1 MNTKDLAIYN
11 AVAKI
16 AADIFKNNMPYLQPG
31 KYSVNDILK
40 LQKKTGAQFDALD
53 ENEIIHFEFD
63 GFSCKFAAGD
73 IFNILGQMQ
82 TAWGINT
89 AARAEFIK
97 TVDAAP
103 VAVSFSVPQLAK
115 NLFYALTPEKDQL
128 LTATKYFCVDTERRA
143 LIGANGKILTAVAV
157 PNMYINQ
164 DAAANVP
171 THPSAP
177 TRLLID
183 PILLKSGKGTLK
195 IDANGNAVNGTQTRP
210 VCDFYHFPAWFSVLN
225 KVSEAGAVKI
235 GPAFKEMKKAILAA
249 AKFSDKTTA
258 KTVILRA
265 VPGIAELQII
275 GFRAEY
281 DDEKTAKETKLFKI
295 ALPDPVPFAF
305 TVAIDGTA
313 INAVGAADKMYLR
326 NENAPVIFAAA
337 DYFALLM
344 PIFLDSTPWKN
355 EKFTAPAGAEMD
367 LLSICNFPALGA
379 DNTPAALASVE
390 DAPAVAAAAECAP
403 YFNITETGAENS
415 VYIKRYADFET
426 PYYLDVAPA
435 DNVPAVEDA
444 AALLNAEDADEINA
458 AYFDNLSAEDAEKAR
473 LAFAVAA
480 ADNVPADSVPAAD
493 PESVPTCAADSAPDT
508 NSAPAEAVSL
518 PVPVAAVYPLHA
530 VYIDHVLNGV
540 YFSKLLADEIF
551 WSAFF
556 AGRAVYDLE
565 ILSNE
570 TAPETERAAVAR
582 RAESCK
588 QFAAVQ
594 DAQADQDKET
604 PAADSVPAFASVFAI
619 MPEIWDNSAAP
630 ADVPSISAPA
640 CAADSVPTPG
650 DDSAAPADNVPAAD
664 SIGAVLIAANFAAR
678 ARRVWQIVA
687 VFAVLLLITAAP
699 RSVNVPADIV
709 PTCPRS
715 EYISAPAD
723 NVPAADFVPAVA
735 AESVAADSVPAAEK
749 TSTPAPQKRA
759 KRARRAA
766 ASVQGAPAVAV
777 AAADSLKTCAA
788 DSVPAVAADSV
799 PTPGDDSA
807 APAVAADNVPAD
819 SVPTSEK
826 ISAPTPGDD
835 SAAPAADP
843 ESVPADNVPADSVPA
858 PAPGAV
864 SVPAV
869 AAAASVGPAAAVLA
883 LFITL

>member
-31 KYSVNDILK
+31 KYTVNDILK
-40 LQKKTGAQFDALD
+40 LQKKTGAAYFDGLN

-103 VAVSFSVPQLAK
+103 VAVSFSVPQIAK
-115 NLFYALTPEKDQL
+115 NIFNALTPEKDQL
-128 LTATKYFCVDTERRA
+128 LTATKYFCIDTDRRA

-157 PNMYINQ
+157 PDMYINQ

-177 TRLLID
+177 TRWLID

-210 VCDFYHFPAWFSVLN
+210 VCDYYHFPAWFSVLN

-258 KTVILRA
+258 KTVILRG
-265 VPGIAELQII
+265 VPGIAEIQVI

-281 DDEKTAKETKLFKI
+281 DDEKTAKETKLYKI

-313 INAVGAADKMYLR
+313 INAVGAADKMYLK
-326 NENAPVIFAAA
+326 NDNAPVIFAAA

-344 PIFLDSTPWKN
+344 PIFLDSTPWEN
-355 EKFTAPAGAEMD
+355 EQFTAPAGAEMD
-367 LLSICNFPALGA
+367 LLNICNFPALGA

-390 DAPAVAAAAECAP
+390 DANTAP
-403 YFNITETGAENS
+403 DSAPDFKITETGAENS

-444 AALLNAEDADEINA
+444 AALLSAEDADEINA
-458 AYFDNLSAEDAEKAR
+458 AYFENLSAEDAEKAR

-480 ADNVPADSVPAAD
+480 ADNVPADSVPAAEL
-493 PESVPTCAADSAPDT
+493 ESVPTCAADSAPDT
-508 NSAPAEAVSL
+508 NSAPAVAVSL
-518 PVPVAAVYPLHA
+518 PVAVSAKNTWYAIYKAEKLINIVFSRAVADDMIINSLFVPGRTLDAVPVADP
-530 VYIDHVLNGV
+530 N
-540 YFSKLLADEIF
+540 S
-551 WSAFF
+551 
-556 AGRAVYDLE
+556 
-565 ILSNE
+565 
-570 TAPETERAAVAR
+570 APETRTFGRVAVDN
-582 RAESCK
+582 
-588 QFAAVQ
+588 V
-594 DAQADQDKET
+594 
-604 PAADSVPAFASVFAI
+604 PADSVPAFASVFAI

-630 ADVPSISAPA
+630 ADVPSISAPT

-650 DDSAAPADNVPAAD
+650 DDSAAPAL
-664 SIGAVLIAANFAAR
+664 LIAANFAAR

-699 RSVNVPADIV
+699 RSVNVPADSV
-709 PTCPRS
+709 PTCAADSAPDTN
-715 EYISAPAD
+715 SAPAD
-723 NVPAADFVPAVA
+723 NVPAADSVPAVA
-735 AESVAADSVPAAEK
+735 ADNAPADSVPTSEK
-749 TSTPAPQKRA
+749 ISAPAPQKRA

-766 ASVQGAPAVAV
+766 ASVQDAPAVAV
-777 AAADSLKTCAA
+777 AAADSVKTCAA
-788 DSVPAVAADSV
+788 DSVPAVAADSINV
-799 PTPGDDSA
+799 AVSLPVA
-807 APAVAADNVPAD
+807 ADNAPADNVPAAELE
-819 SVPTSEK
+819 SV
-826 ISAPTPGDD
+826 PTPGDD

-843 ESVPADNVPADSVPA
+843 ESAPADNVPADSVPA

-869 AAAASVGPAAAVLA
+869 AAVCVASVGPAAAVLA
-883 LFITL
+883 LFTTL